1 MIWNILVYAIVAVGV
16 ILLVALTVFR
26 IDWARHPEKY
36 KELEKSDEKSEYWA
50 KKKLDQEAAQKRA
63 KEKEK
68 AEKAAK
74 TPGQGQPLPRHRGSK
89 APESQPAE
97 QKIEEIRKISGN
109 AGDFPY
115 FLNRFPVLL

>member
-68 AEKAAK
+68 AK
-74 TPGQGQPLPRHRGSK
+74 TPGQGQPLPRHRGAK
-89 APESQPAE
+89 ASESQPAE

>member
-36 KELEKSDEKSEYWA
+36 KELERI
-50 KKKLDQEAAQKRA
+50 LGQ
-63 KEKEK
+63 EK
-68 AEKAAK
+68 ARSGGRAEARQGEGKSEKAAK